1 MAVSL
6 KRVPR
11 VIYGVRLGLLLAGVL
26 LLFVF
31 DMALPAL
38 VCLVLALAFGFALRF
53 EKVKVWLIAR
63 LTGIPADLVQ
73 AARAQGGGVARP
85 TVVTKAS
92 LPADPWAGMGV
103 TTPATPNP
111 DAPRNFWHDPIPM
124 SDEDIAAVL
133 DATSEAAVRLI
144 RQWPPSDTF
153 GNSWPMGT
161 LNLPEGVDGPVNGET
176 GLKLHHLGQIDLG
189 EMPLP
194 DAAPIPRARACCGF
208 FCG

>member
-92 LPADPWAGMGV
+92 LPADPWGDGGNNARN
-103 TTPATPNP
+103 AK
-111 DAPRNFWHDPIPM
+111 PRR
-124 SDEDIAAVL
+124 AAQFL
-133 DATSEAAVRLI
+133 A
-144 RQWPPSDTF
+144 
-153 GNSWPMGT
+153 
-161 LNLPEGVDGPVNGET
+161 
-176 GLKLHHLGQIDLG
+176 
-189 EMPLP
+189 
-194 DAAPIPRARACCGF
+194 
-208 FCG
+208 